1 MMPAL
6 VPASEAEPSAHVDNS
21 TVDERR
27 HRAAALATGDPATL
41 SQSDRH
47 TRADGEVGVRIKP
60 AVGAGRDRTQ
70 AALTQA
76 QGRNCRTRSSPSRGL
91 PRPSRLLVVNHS
103 APSGAATT
111 VRSRPYCPTNSGT
124 GSATEPSEP
133 TGTR

>member
-6 VPASEAEPSAHVDNS
+6 APASEAEPSAHVDNS

-60 AVGAGRDRTQ
+60 AVGAGRTEHSCSDAGSGPELQDPVVAVPRASPTV
-70 AALTQA
+70 AVA
-76 QGRNCRTRSSPSRGL
+76 GR
-91 PRPSRLLVVNHS
+91 
-103 APSGAATT
+103 
-111 VRSRPYCPTNSGT
+111 
-124 GSATEPSEP
+124 EP
-133 TGTR
+133 